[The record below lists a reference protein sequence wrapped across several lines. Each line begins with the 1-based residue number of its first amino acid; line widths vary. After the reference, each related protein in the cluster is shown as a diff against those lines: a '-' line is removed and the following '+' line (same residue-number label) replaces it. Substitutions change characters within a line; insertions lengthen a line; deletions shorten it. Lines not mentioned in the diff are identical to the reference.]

1 MSEKFAPKKMVLK
14 WWNSLPTNMKDVF
27 IKLTYGD
34 DINTIDLKMKK
45 EMYNRY
51 DLVTESDLIGKNLI

>member
-1 MSEKFAPKKMVLK
+1 
-14 WWNSLPTNMKDVF
+14 MKDVF

-34 DINTIDLKMKK
+34 NIDTIDLKMKK

-51 DLVTESDLIGKNLI
+51 DLVTESNLIEKKLI

>member
-45 EMYNRY
+45 EMY
-51 DLVTESDLIGKNLI
+51 